1 MGEPEVK
8 YGGIHMAEY
17 CELFFRDLGYEQ
29 SSQRRGWLKLR
40 FGKSYLD
47 ELTASEQYAVV
58 ERDHTPSERSHA
70 PGACWHCL
78 NSVVSH

>member
-29 SSQRRGWLKLR
+29 SSQRRGGR
-40 FGKSYLD
+40 
-47 ELTASEQYAVV
+47 
-58 ERDHTPSERSHA
+58 RSMEKK
-70 PGACWHCL
+70 PE
-78 NSVVSH
+78 